1 MRGILKC
8 LLIGM
13 VCLLFYGCASVGD
26 YDISLSGG
34 YSLIRSSG
42 HMITINKK
50 TGDGVWEEALIPE
63 KVTELVWNE
72 KYILAKQL
80 GLKRKY
86 PDADYSYEV
95 PDESKVSY
103 WILEVAN
110 GKVYGPLDEE
120 KFNKKK
126 TELSIPESMILKNI
140 SYYN

>member
-1 MRGILKC
+1 MRSILKC

-13 VCLLFYGCASVGD
+13 VCLLLNGCAGAGD

-42 HMITINKK
+42 DIITINKK

-110 GKVYGPLDEE
+110 GKVYGPLDEDE
-120 KFNKKK
+120 FNKKK
-126 TELSIPESMILKNI
+126 TELSIPKSMILKNI